1 MKPPRRAIVIGIE
14 RYPALTASPSTTG
27 AVGHGAGDVPG
38 AADDAV
44 AFYTWLR
51 DVEGLAEDEISLHLS
66 PASHHPR
73 AKEAT
78 FDALQQAVADVRD
91 QANRI
96 ARLYVFFS
104 GHGFSFQSSNA
115 GDLEDLVACADFK
128 SVERTANL
136 AVKIGD
142 LCRYLRGMGPCE
154 QYFFFDACRNSVA
167 SSPLSVGSLGLNA
180 ALDPSISESS
190 RFLLFS
196 SRPDGMTR
204 ASSPFTEVLLDG
216 LQGKGTAKVW
226 RGRKLLLTFES
237 LKEYVAERMKALG
250 HPAPFRDVWGSLP
263 GILRELDP
271 QTRVACRIE
280 VAGVAPGDLLMG
292 TASLY
297 EIETPPFD
305 LPGGKGVC
313 LVAPNSYVVTIRARD
328 SRYLIAPA
336 TVEAE
341 LYDDTR
347 LQFSAQLAPPPSP
360 SPPSQPVFLAPRIQP
375 DFGMTS
381 GDGPDE
387 LTSLDDFR
395 SPEPSNPSLFERVEV
410 RFSIPPGVV
419 ALELEDALGRPS
431 QARMVNRSE
440 ASAGLLPGRYR
451 AQMFD
456 DGEMVSEQ
464 MIMVRAGGSRR
475 FDLKP
480 TPVDSL
486 RLGIAAARG
495 GLECVTPEDASPP
508 LDQRLSAWLT
518 ALAADLAQGR
528 ADRLGTM
535 PPPRLEPPA
544 GRGALL
550 CLFAADTLD
559 PSLLLAS
566 ASSPRALLTATLCPG
581 IPGLWIA
588 AAELQPGSHLIGWA
602 TGDER
607 ASTVIPVAEGR
618 VTALVVVTRSGEPRS
633 QNVYLLPVGSPL
645 SGAEIRW
652 MERAQRAFAEGR
664 VVSDPEVAT
673 SDPILQSLLVHA
685 RRREGRLGEARALLA
700 SLSEASPELPDVAVL
715 ESLLATWTTGPLT
728 LSGLPVFAE
737 GLSLIEEAQAV
748 RCSVAWYP
756 PLAEVSWR
764 GPWTRWPRWPDEV
777 G

>member
-14 RYPALTASPSTTG
+14 RYPALTASHSTTG
-27 AVGHGAGDVPG
+27 AVGLGAGDVPG

-51 DVEGLAEDEISLHLS
+51 EVEGLAEEEISLHLS
-66 PASHHPR
+66 PSSHHPR

-78 FDALQQAVADVRD
+78 FDALQQAVADVRE

-115 GDLEDLVACADFK
+115 GDLEDLIACADFK

-204 ASSPFTEVLLDG
+204 APSPFTEVLLDG

-250 HPAPFRDVWGSLP
+250 HSAPFRDVWGSLP
-263 GILRELDP
+263 GVLRELDP
-271 QTRVACRIE
+271 QTRVECRIE
-280 VAGVAPGDLLMG
+280 VEGVAPGDLLVG

-297 EIETPPFD
+297 EIETPPFE

-313 LVAPNSYVVTIRARD
+313 LVAPNSYVVTIGAKD
-328 SRYLIAPA
+328 SRYFIAPA
-336 TVEAE
+336 TVEAD
-341 LYDDTR
+341 LYDNTR
-347 LQFSAQLAPPPSP
+347 LQFSARPAPPPEP
-360 SPPSQPVFLAPRIQP
+360 TSPPDSSTRSSLMPPGFEVSA
-375 DFGMTS
+375 GE
-381 GDGPDE
+381 GPD
-387 LTSLDDFR
+387 DFS
-395 SPEPSNPSLFERVEV
+395 SPEPSIPSLAEGGEV
-410 RFSIPPGVV
+410 RFTIPPGEV
-419 ALELEDALGRPS
+419 ALELEDALGRPCEV
-431 QARMVNRSE
+431 RLVDRGE
-440 ASAGLLPGRYR
+440 ASAKLPPGRYH
-451 AQMFD
+451 AQLIE
-456 DGEMVSEQ
+456 DGEVVSEQ
-464 MIMVRAGGSRR
+464 VLTVRSDGPRR
-475 FDLKP
+475 FDLTP
-480 TPVDSL
+480 TPGDAL
-486 RLGIAAARG
+486 RFGIAAARA
-495 GLECVTPEDASPP
+495 GLDCVTSKDATGH
-508 LDQRLSAWLT
+508 LDQRLSAYLT
-518 ALAADLAQGR
+518 ALAADLAEGC
-528 ADRLGTM
+528 ANRLGTM
-535 PPPRLEPPA
+535 PPLRLDPPA
-544 GRGALL
+544 GLGALL
-550 CLFAADTLD
+550 CLFAADRLD

-566 ASSPRALLTATLCPG
+566 AGAPRALLEAAPCPG

-588 AAELQPGSHLIGWA
+588 TADLLPGSHLIGWA
-602 TGDER
+602 TGDEG
-607 ASTVIPVAEGR
+607 ASTVIPLVEGR
-618 VTALVVVTRSGEPRS
+618 VTALVIVERSGEPRS
-633 QNVYLLPVGSPL
+633 QNVYLLPIGSPL

-664 VVSDPEVAT
+664 VVSEPKVA
-673 SDPILQSLLVHA
+673 SLDPILQSLLVHA
-685 RRREGRLGEARALLA
+685 RLREGRVDEARALLE
-700 SLSEASPELPDVAVL
+700 SLRAASPELPDTAVL
-715 ESLLATWTTGPLT
+715 EGLLATWSAGPLT

-737 GLSLIEEAQAV
+737 GLSLLEEASAV
-748 RCSVAWYP
+748 SSAEAVAWHP
-756 PLAEVSWR
+756 PIAEVSWR
-764 GPWTRWPRWPDEV
+764 GPWTRWSRWPDEV